1 MALMVGFLLQGAG
14 LGQTLGP
21 LMVSSV
27 VEIANDWN
35 YANLVVIAVATIGLS
50 CALLLRRRS

>member
-1 MALMVGFLLQGAG
+1 MLQGAG
-14 LGQTLGP
+14 IGQTIGP

-35 YANLVVIAVATIGLS
+35 YANLVVAAMAAIGLAS
-50 CALLLRRRS
+50 ALLLRRRS